1 MTENRTQG
9 LSIYPVKNP
18 TDWQVRRKKG
28 QMPDLS
34 HARTVRKLLM
44 CGVAVLEGQATLGL
58 KCRFEIP
65 DLWSSDLHLQ
75 PLGLWTNEAIVL
87 ACDRSGMWPFTR
99 WTCQSVGGLKRLL
112 RRMGVGGDSVYVVLH
127 GGSEEGADSDL
138 SQEGPDRG
146 GKGQSSTRL
155 TIETMCALWK
165 RTFYWLASL
174 YLLEVQS
181 RDVPHVNVPGQGI
194 VEGKEVA
201 VTRSQRASVYLGI
214 PFAAPPLKLLRFAP
228 PVTRPLPTWN
238 TPRNATEFAPACIQN
253 EDDLKKHDRL
263 FKQLLPEQAIKFSE
277 DCLYLNVFV
286 PDGTPPS
293 EGWPVMV
300 WLHPGDFNTG
310 STAWWDG
317 SVLAIKQ
324 KVIVVTTAYRLNIF
338 GFLTLMDGCPG
349 NLGLLDQVAALDW
362 VSTKIAV
369 FGGSSEN
376 VCVFGHG
383 AGGSSVGLHVLSP
396 LSAGKFHKA
405 LAMSGSALKPGIIK
419 DPEIQEMFAN
429 KLGSRGQK
437 NRIISKWKRR
447 KRRENGAK
455 QVLTKELTL
464 REASSRYNIPKS
476 TLHDK
481 TSTLNC
487 GEESTAT
494 TCDLVSKESTG
505 SPQDST
511 HETRISSPKNPR
523 GLKILPT
530 KQDSAMPSHRL
541 ALIQILFKL
550 FINCLH
556 YQMLQ
561 KKQQK
566 KRLAAGKRKCERNN
580 EKNAKEKKKTMK
592 TNIKVAIEEQEEQ
605 SKGAKAKGKIVKKG
619 KQAKGVKAKNKDEG
633 KAKNKQPLIESSHTE
648 KTTCI
653 LFNNHNDIEL

>member
-1 MTENRTQG
+1 MGLRENRTQG

-58 KCRFEIP
+58 K
-65 DLWSSDLHLQ
+65 SDLHLQ

-127 GGSEEGADSDL
+127 GGSEEGANSDL
-138 SQEGPDRG
+138 SQEGPGRG

-181 RDVPHVNVPGQGI
+181 RDVPHVNIPGQGI

-228 PVTRPLPTWN
+228 P
-238 TPRNATEFAPACIQN
+238 N

-429 KLGSRGQK
+429 KLGS
-437 NRIISKWKRR
+437 SSFV
-447 KRRENGAK
+447 GAF
-455 QVLTKELTL
+455 VTDTL
-464 REASSRYNIPKS
+464 DMS
-476 TLHDK
+476 
-481 TSTLNC
+481 
-487 GEESTAT
+487 
-494 TCDLVSKESTG
+494 
-505 SPQDST
+505 
-511 HETRISSPKNPR
+511 
-523 GLKILPT
+523 
-530 KQDSAMPSHRL
+530 M
-541 ALIQILFKL
+541 
-550 FINCLH
+550 
-556 YQMLQ
+556 
-561 KKQQK
+561 
-566 KRLAAGKRKCERNN
+566 
-580 EKNAKEKKKTMK
+580 
-592 TNIKVAIEEQEEQ
+592 
-605 SKGAKAKGKIVKKG
+605 
-619 KQAKGVKAKNKDEG
+619 
-633 KAKNKQPLIESSHTE
+633 
-648 KTTCI
+648 
-653 LFNNHNDIEL
+653 